1 MRVQASMNTASDP
14 RQPSALDLSLYLV
27 TDTALCGAHGVVRTV
42 AEAVA
47 AGVTLVQLRDPVCS
61 DADFVALG
69 RALVAVLAGTGVP
82 LIVNDRVHLL
92 GPIGAAG
99 VHVGQGDLAAAE
111 VRRRIGSARW
121 LGLSVQT
128 RAHLEAAEQLPR
140 GVLDYLGVGPVW
152 AQQTKPDAAPAG
164 GLAVLAEIVRHS
176 PWPCAAIGGIDA
188 ARTAEVRQT
197 GAAGV
202 AVVSAICGQPDV
214 AAATRRLRTAWA
226 C

>member
-1 MRVQASMNTASDP
+1 MRVRAPMNTASDP
-14 RQPSALDLSLYLV
+14 RQPPALDLPLYLV
-27 TDTALCGAHGVVRTV
+27 TDTILCGAHGVARTV

-47 AGVTLVQLRDPVCS
+47 AGVTLVQLRDPACS

-69 RALVAVLAGTGVP
+69 RALVDVLAGTGVP

-92 GPIGAAG
+92 DPIGAAG

-111 VRRRIGSARW
+111 VRRRIGPARW

-128 RAHLEAAEQLPR
+128 RAHLDAAGQLPP

-164 GLAVLAEIVRHS
+164 GLAVLADIVQHS
-176 PWPCAAIGGIDA
+176 PWPCVAIGGIDA
-188 ARTAEVRQT
+188 VRAVEVRQT

-214 AAATRRLRTAWA
+214 AAATRRLRAAWA
-226 C
+226 G